1 MPVKFSKQLKANIE
15 NSKKST
21 GPTTPEGKAA
31 VSKNALKHGLRA
43 KDVVIQGEDP
53 DQFKALSE
61 ALYEQIKPQGPLE
74 IHLVERVTSCL
85 WRLRRADKLEAAVFR
100 YRSLQVKEQ
109 AANLQLGEIEKS
121 GFVGMVDF
129 PVFEEETA
137 AQKKKLKSEI
147 LDLKAQALED
157 HPALGAAFV
166 EDALSSNA
174 LTKLSRYE
182 AAIERSMYRALH
194 ELQRLQAA
202 RSGGEIS
209 VPTAVDVTIE
219 GGPDLVKV

>member
-43 KDVVIQGEDP
+43 KDVLIQGEDP
-53 DQFKALSE
+53 DEFKAHSD
-61 ALYEQIKPQGPLE
+61 AFYEQIKPQGPLE
-74 IHLVERVTSCL
+74 IHLLERVTSCL
-85 WRLRRADKLEAAVFR
+85 WQLRRADKLEAAVFL

-109 AANLQLGEIEKS
+109 AANLQLGEVEKS
-121 GFVGMVDF
+121 DF
-129 PVFEEETA
+129 TELLEIPSFEEETA

-157 HPALGAAFV
+157 LPALGAAFV
-166 EDALSSNA
+166 EDALTSNA
-174 LTKLSRYE
+174 LTKLSRYK

-194 ELQRLQAA
+194 ELQRLQSA
-202 RSGGEIS
+202 RSGGKVS

-219 GGPDLVKV
+219 GGPDMVEV